1 MQNSLYAP
9 TADKWYFG
17 HIGWRH
23 YNYIR
28 KKAMEQEFSYS
39 GLLVNLSIAFFVV
52 IGSALAL
59 SSIYELML

>member
-1 MQNSLYAP
+1 MHNPTYAP
-9 TADKWYFG
+9 TAEKWYFG

-52 IGSALAL
+52 LGAAAALSALYRFIA
-59 SSIYELML
+59 